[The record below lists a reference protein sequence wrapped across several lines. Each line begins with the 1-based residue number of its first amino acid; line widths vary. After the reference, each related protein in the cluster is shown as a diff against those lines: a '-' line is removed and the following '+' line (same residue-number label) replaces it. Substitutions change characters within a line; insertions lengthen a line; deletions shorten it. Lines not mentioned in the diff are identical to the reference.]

1 MMYDNSATK
10 GCWAKNKTLIGEGIQ
25 TEVLVNMDRKL
36 CKTMV
41 KNSIEKRPSTI
52 KNVYNCEND
61 HQFNPSRNEIN
72 AIDCPNEEPSA
83 EQIIFVCGI
92 DLVINYQELM
102 QSSLITPDE
111 SIVISPNTTI
121 NESRHE
127 PKKNRGVG
135 EEDANWNFST
145 PKYPNTK
152 EESSL
157 MTYITDMSQMT
168 EISTRIES
176 SDSMLKERSRL
187 KPKTIDNERMET
199 STRNESSDSILGE
212 RSRCKIKIMHNI
224 QSS

>member
-25 TEVLVNMDRKL
+25 TEVLVKMDRKL

-72 AIDCPNEEPSA
+72 VIVDCPNEEPSA

-168 EISTRIES
+168 EISTRNES
-176 SDSMLKERSRL
+176 SDSM
-187 KPKTIDNERMET
+187 
-199 STRNESSDSILGE
+199 LGE